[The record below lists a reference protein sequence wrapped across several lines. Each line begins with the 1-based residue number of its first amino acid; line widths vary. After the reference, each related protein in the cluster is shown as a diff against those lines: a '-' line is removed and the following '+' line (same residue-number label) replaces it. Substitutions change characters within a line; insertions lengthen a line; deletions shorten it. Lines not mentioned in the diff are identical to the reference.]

1 MPTAAETSPA
11 LPLLELCG
19 VHLAAQWHT
28 AVSEETIDWRVAAGD
43 YWVIGG
49 LSAAGKSDLLATA
62 AGLQRPAQ
70 GRLVLFG
77 QETEHMGEDEL
88 LRERRRVGLVF
99 SDGGRLFNHFT
110 VAENV
115 ALPLCYHH
123 NCPLAEV
130 WEPVQAILELTGL
143 TALAHN
149 TPGMIGRSWRQRA
162 GLARALALKPE
173 LLLLD
178 DPVAGLDPRQ
188 TCWWLDLLA
197 SLSEGH
203 PFLSGKKIT
212 LVVTAGDLRPWVEQG
227 RQFALLQQNG
237 FLRLGG
243 RAEMSVNTEPL
254 LRELL
259 ATEASHLNR

>member
-1 MPTAAETSPA
+1 M
-11 LPLLELCG
+11 
-19 VHLAAQWHT
+19 AAQRH
-28 AVSEETIDWRVAAGD
+28 ASAGAESIDWRVAAGD

-49 LSAAGKSDLLATA
+49 LPAAGKSDLLATA

-70 GRLVLFG
+70 GRLFLFG
-77 QETEHMGEDEL
+77 QDTEHLGEEAL
-88 LRERRRVGLVF
+88 LRERLRVGLVF
-99 SDGGRLFNHFT
+99 ADGGRLFNHLT

-123 NCPLAEV
+123 NCPVAEV

-149 TPGMIGRSWRQRA
+149 TPGVISRSWRQRT

-178 DPVAGLDPRQ
+178 NPLAGLDPRQ
-188 TCWWLDLLA
+188 MRWWLNLLA
-197 SLSEGH
+197 SLSAGH
-203 PFLSGKKIT
+203 AIMDGKNVT

-227 RQFALLQQNG
+227 RQFALLQQNR
-237 FLRLGG
+237 FLPVGG
-243 RAEMSVNTEPL
+243 KAELNASAEPS

-259 ATEASHLNR
+259 SAETIHLKR

>member
-11 LPLLELCG
+11 PPLLELCG
-19 VHLAAQWHT
+19 VLLAAQRY
-28 AVSEETIDWRVAAGD
+28 AAAGEETIDWRVAAGD

-49 LSAAGKSDLLATA
+49 LPAAGKSDLLATA

-70 GRLVLFG
+70 GRIVLFG
-77 QETEHMGEDEL
+77 QETEHMGEEEL
-88 LRERRRVGLVF
+88 LRERLRVGLVF

-123 NCPLAEV
+123 NCPVAEV

-149 TPGMIGRSWRQRA
+149 TPGVIGRSWRQRV

-178 DPVAGLDPRQ
+178 NPLASLDLRQ
-188 TCWWLDLLA
+188 TRWWLDFLA
-197 SLSEGH
+197 GLSEGH
-203 PFLSGKKIT
+203 PFMAGKKTT
-212 LVVTAGDLRPWVEQG
+212 LAVTAGDLRPWVEQG
-227 RQFALLQQNG
+227 RQFALLQQNR
-237 FLRLGG
+237 FLPLGDKD
-243 RAEMSVNTEPL
+243 EMNVSTEPL
-254 LRELL
+254 LHELL
-259 ATEASHLNR
+259 VTEASQLRR